1 MAGAQQVAA
10 DMLPQIAV
18 DRLVGGGQIVG
29 DRNARQFD
37 DAAFDRV
44 HQAEIGHDPG
54 EQGSLSVPR
63 TMKEERRRRQIV
75 DGAQPDLT
83 LQRLDAA
90 DPQPSRLVVL
100 SCLWLGLAVEPLLFG
115 ERPLPVAVMGLVI
128 EHDDILER
136 EQFAAGTAEHLP
148 VRLARFDRL
157 RVVAGQ
163 KRAPDPRQRNSLT
176 MLEGVVVGNDDC
188 GLSHIAQHIAGQQ
201 LARPVIAL
209 GVLGVEYLKPI
220 LDRDAGSDDQEGAR
234 EAVGARHA
242 HGIERLPG
250 NDHRHDRGLARAG
263 RHFQSE
269 AEQLGVGLGICRL
282 DRAPEVGILPPAA
295 GDLGQPDQR
304 LDGLDLAEEW
314 PLAGEIWT
322 APMLK

>member
-100 SCLWLGLAVEPLLFG
+100 SCLWLASRSSLSSSES
-115 ERPLPVAVMGLVI
+115 
-128 EHDDILER
+128 
-136 EQFAAGTAEHLP
+136 
-148 VRLARFDRL
+148 AR
-157 RVVAGQ
+157 
-163 KRAPDPRQRNSLT
+163 
-176 MLEGVVVGNDDC
+176 
-188 GLSHIAQHIAGQQ
+188 
-201 LARPVIAL
+201 
-209 GVLGVEYLKPI
+209 
-220 LDRDAGSDDQEGAR
+220 
-234 EAVGARHA
+234 
-242 HGIERLPG
+242 
-250 NDHRHDRGLARAG
+250 
-263 RHFQSE
+263 
-269 AEQLGVGLGICRL
+269 CR
-282 DRAPEVGILPPAA
+282 
-295 GDLGQPDQR
+295 
-304 LDGLDLAEEW
+304 
-314 PLAGEIWT
+314 
-322 APMLK
+322 